1 MAGHMLLKGLS
12 GLAVVALVAPL
23 AMAQVSTVQYICD
36 IGGMQ
41 AQLTAQV
48 EVIGGTGRVI
58 GSDGNITGVI
68 GTGDSNV
75 YYQGQ
80 LVSQTASYTFTGEN
94 EYADFTDSNTYERF
108 RARMQAQG
116 SYLVITVNPFGP
128 QPVQYGCQQAG

>member
-1 MAGHMLLKGLS
+1 MRKAAIIGTAIMALG
-12 GLAVVALVAPL
+12 APA
-23 AMAQVSTVQYICD
+23 AMAQVSTVQYVCD

-58 GSDGNITGVI
+58 GSDGSITGVI

-80 LVSQTASYTFTGEN
+80 LVSQTASYTFVGEN
-94 EYADFTDSNTYERF
+94 EYADFTDANTYARF
-108 RARMQAQG
+108 RARMQVDG
-116 SYLVITVNPFGP
+116 NYLLITVNPFGP
-128 QPVQYGCQQAG
+128 EPVQYGCQQTG

>member
-1 MAGHMLLKGLS
+1 MLRTI
-12 GLAVVALVAPL
+12 LVATGTMALIGPL
-23 AMAQVSTVQYICD
+23 SAAQVSTVQYVCD

-48 EVIGGTGRVI
+48 EVVGGTGRVI

-68 GTGDSNV
+68 GTGDSIV

-94 EYADFTDSNTYERF
+94 EYADFTESSTYERF
-108 RARMQAQG
+108 RARMQVQG
-116 SYLVITVNPFGP
+116 NYLVITVNPFGP
-128 QPVQYGCQQAG
+128 QPVQYGCQQVG

>member
-1 MAGHMLLKGLS
+1 MFRSMLIVMGAIAFVGPFS
-12 GLAVVALVAPL
+12 T
-23 AMAQVSTVQYICD
+23 AQVSTVQYVCD

-48 EVIGGTGRVI
+48 EVVGGSGRVV
-58 GSDGNITGVI
+58 GPDGTITGVI

-94 EYADFTDSNTYERF
+94 EYADFTESNTYERF
-108 RARMQAQG
+108 RARMQIQG
-116 SYLVITVNPFGP
+116 NYLVITVNPFGP
-128 QPVQYGCQQAG
+128 QPVQYGCQQVG

>member
-1 MAGHMLLKGLS
+1 MLRSIFLATSTIACVGPLS
-12 GLAVVALVAPL
+12 A
-23 AMAQVSTVQYICD
+23 AQVSAVQYVCD

-48 EVIGGTGRVI
+48 EVVGGTGRVVGPD
-58 GSDGNITGVI
+58 GSITGVI

-94 EYADFTDSNTYERF
+94 EYADFTESNTYERF
-108 RARMQAQG
+108 RARMQVQG
-116 SYLVITVNPFGP
+116 NYLVITVNPFGP
-128 QPVQYGCQQAG
+128 QPVQYGCQQVG